1 MDNYIFNRV
10 LGLKFLYDN
19 FPYYFNKNRLI
30 YKIKTHTKEGCT
42 VVKWGGMKSR

>member
-19 FPYYFNKNRLI
+19 FPYYFNKNRLQLFFFFF
-30 YKIKTHTKEGCT
+30 
-42 VVKWGGMKSR
+42 